1 MYYLFQKLKQKKL
14 EMMSQN
20 EVSDGQLKGQG
31 MVSFGLWVGMMYL
44 KFPGSAWCP
53 NACTFPSSTF

>member
-1 MYYLFQKLKQKKL
+1 
-14 EMMSQN
+14 MSRN